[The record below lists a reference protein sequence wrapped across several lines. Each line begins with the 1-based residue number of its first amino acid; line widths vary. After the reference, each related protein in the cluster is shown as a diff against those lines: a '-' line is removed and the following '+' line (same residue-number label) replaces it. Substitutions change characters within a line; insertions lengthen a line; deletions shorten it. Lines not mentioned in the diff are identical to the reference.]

1 MPGIEDE
8 ELLLQDGPITVT
20 SARAR
25 LGEAEFPIAQIRRVA
40 VARDLTVL
48 DAVLAAGVLALAGAV
63 ALYLYVNVWFAAG
76 MATAGAIMTGVAL
89 FMGASRTYKLTV
101 TMKDGSAH
109 AFRSPQRV
117 HIEKTV
123 RAINE
128 ALAAK
133 R

>member
-40 VARDLTVL
+40 VARDLTGL

-76 MATAGAIMTGVAL
+76 MAVAGLIMTGVAL

-101 TMKDGSAH
+101 TMKDGTARS
-109 AFRSPQRV
+109 FKSPQRV